1 MILKVES
8 EKQYI
13 KMKKEVANKKDSEN
27 KKTVG
32 IEKINTLG
40 QLIKSGYQ
48 SKSIKDEVRD
58 NLIGCLQNKE
68 NPFTGILGYEDTVIP
83 DTERALLSRHNILF
97 LGLRGQ
103 AKTRMARQM
112 TDLLDE
118 YIPVIMGSEVN
129 DDPLKPLSKFA
140 KDLIAEH
147 GDDTPIQW
155 LHRSERYGE
164 KLATPDVSV
173 ADLIGD
179 IDPIKAANLKLSFS
193 DEKVIHYG
201 IIPRSNRCIFV
212 INELPDLQA
221 RIQVSLFNILQEGD
235 IQIRG
240 FKLRMP
246 LDILFVF
253 TANPEDYT
261 NRGSIVTPLKDRIES
276 QILTHYP
283 KTLETSLA
291 ITEQEADIL
300 EAQKQRV
307 DISDLIK
314 RLIEQVSFEARSNE
328 FVDKK
333 SGVSARLTIAA
344 FENAISSAERRAI
357 IHGEKHT
364 YVWISDL
371 MGIIPS
377 ITGKIEL
384 VYEGEQEGPYEVA
397 LNLLNKSIRTQFI
410 EYFPNPEL
418 LKKKKMVNKKG
429 EEKALDNP
437 YKAIT
442 SWFDGGNH
450 LNLMLDM
457 KDADK
462 VVALYKVDGLFG
474 LVKKYYPHANEKE
487 SALLMEFVLHGLAAF
502 SLINKKMIDGK
513 IEFNDLMG
521 SMMNLGSFG
530 EEDDFNESDYQ

>member
-1 MILKVES
+1 MNISKISTLGELKKS
-8 EKQYI
+8 GYKPLTI
-13 KMKKEVANKKDSEN
+13 KEEVRKNL
-27 KKTVG
+27 
-32 IEKINTLG
+32 IEKI
-40 QLIKSGYQ
+40 K
-48 SKSIKDEVRD
+48 
-58 NLIGCLQNKE
+58 NKE
-68 NPFTGILGYEDTVIP
+68 NAFTGILGYEDTVIP

-112 TDLLDE
+112 VDLLDE
-118 YIPVIMGSEVN
+118 HMPIVAGSEIN
-129 DDPLKPLSKFA
+129 DDPLKPMSKFA
-140 KDLIAEH
+140 KDLIAEL
-147 GDDTPIQW
+147 GDKTPIEW
-155 LHRSERYGE
+155 VHRSERYGE

-179 IDPIKAANLKLSFS
+179 IDPIKAANLRLNFA
-193 DEKVIHYG
+193 DERVIHYG

-291 ITEQEADIL
+291 ITEQEANLLD
-300 EAQKQRV
+300 EQKDRV
-307 DISDLIK
+307 DVSDLVK
-314 RLIEQVSFEARSNE
+314 RLVEQIAFEARINE
-328 FVDKK
+328 YVDKK

-344 FENAISSAERRAI
+344 FENAVSSAERRAI

-364 YVWISDL
+364 QVWISDL

-384 VYEGEQEGPYEVA
+384 VYEGEQEGPYQVSV
-397 LNLLNKSIRTQFI
+397 NLLEKSIRTQFI
-410 EYFPNPEL
+410 QYFPNPEQT
-418 LKKKKMVNKKG
+418 KKKRPTGKKSV
-429 EEKALDNP
+429 EEKEPENP
-437 YKAIT
+437 YKQIT
-442 SWFDGGNH
+442 RWFDAGNH
-450 LNLMLDM
+450 LDLLLDM
-457 KDADK
+457 KDADRI
-462 VVALYKVDGLFG
+462 AELYKVDGLYSF
-474 LVKKYYPHANEKE
+474 VKKHFHAANDKE
-487 SALLMEFVLHGLAAF
+487 NALLMEFVLHGLSSY
-502 SLINKKMIDGK
+502 SLISKKTIDGK
-513 IEFNDLMG
+513 IEFKDLMG
-521 SMMNLGSFG
+521 SMINLGNINF
-530 EEDDFNESDYQ
+530 EEDDFNEEDFK